1 MLERWRKKSVSPLR
15 DVFDLQ
21 EEVNRLFDDFFL
33 PSAQVRDFPFMPHVD
48 IAENNNQ
55 IKVKA
60 DLPGVTEK
68 DIELTLEN
76 NILTIKGKREEE
88 KETKE
93 DNYYSR
99 ERVYGTFMRQVQI
112 PKRVNTDSVKA
123 KFKNGV
129 LEVVMDKA
137 EEEKSKKIA
146 IQAE

>member
-1 MLERWRKKSVSPLR
+1 MLERWRKKSLSPIR

-33 PSAQVRDFPFMPHVD
+33 PSGVRDFSFMPQVD
-48 IAENNNQ
+48 ISENNNQ

-76 NILTIKGKREEE
+76 NILTIRGKREEE

-99 ERVYGTFMRQVQI
+99 ERIYGTFMRQVQI
-112 PKRVNTDSVKA
+112 PKRVNPDSVKA

>member
-48 IAENNNQ
+48 IAENNSQ

>member
-48 IAENNNQ
+48 ISENNNQ

-112 PKRVNTDSVKA
+112 PKRVNADSVKA

>member
-1 MLERWRKKSVSPLR
+1 MLERWRKKSVSPFR

-48 IAENNNQ
+48 ISENNNQ

-76 NILTIKGKREEE
+76 NILTIRGKREEE

-93 DNYYSR
+93 ENYYSK
-99 ERVYGTFMRQVQI
+99 ERVYGAFMRQVQI
-112 PKRVNTDSVKA
+112 PKRVNADSVKA

>member
-1 MLERWRKKSVSPLR
+1 MLERWRKRSISPFR
-15 DVFDLQ
+15 DVFNLQ

-33 PSAQVRDFPFMPHVD
+33 PTEAGGEFPFVPSVD
-48 IAENNNQ
+48 ISETKNQ

-60 DLPGVTEK
+60 DIPGISEK

-93 DNYYSR
+93 ENFYSR
-99 ERVYGTFMRQVQI
+99 ERVYGSFLRQIQI
-112 PKRVNTDSVKA
+112 PKKIKQDSIKA

-137 EEEKSKKIA
+137 EEEKTKA
-146 IQAE
+146 IPISIE

>member
-1 MLERWRKKSVSPLR
+1 MLERWRRRSISPFR
-15 DVFDLQ
+15 DVFNLQ
-21 EEVNRLFDDFFL
+21 EEVNKLFDDFFL
-33 PSAQVRDFPFMPHVD
+33 PTESGGDFPFVPSVD
-48 IAENNNQ
+48 ISETKNQ

-60 DLPGVTEK
+60 DLPGISEK

-93 DNYYSR
+93 ENFYSR
-99 ERVYGTFMRQVQI
+99 ERVYGSFLRQIQI
-112 PKRVNTDSVKA
+112 PKKIKQDSIKA

-137 EEEKSKKIA
+137 EEEKTKA
-146 IQAE
+146 IPISVE

>member
-1 MLERWRKKSVSPLR
+1 MLERWRKKSVSPFR
-15 DVFDLQ
+15 DIFDLQ
-21 EEVNRLFDDFFL
+21 DEVNRLFEDFFA
-33 PSAQVRDFPFMPHVD
+33 PAAQSRAFVSMPHVD
-48 IAENNNQ
+48 ISENNNQ

-60 DLPGVTEK
+60 DLPGMTEK

-76 NILTIKGKREEE
+76 NILTIKGNREEE

-93 DNYYSR
+93 ENYYSR
-99 ERVYGTFMRQVQI
+99 ERVYGSFMRQIQI
-112 PKRVNTDSVKA
+112 PKKVNPDSVKA

-129 LEVVMDKA
+129 LEVIMDKA

>member
-1 MLERWRKKSVSPLR
+1 MLERWRRRSISPFR
-15 DVFDLQ
+15 DVFNLQ
-21 EEVNRLFDDFFL
+21 EEVNKLFDDFFL
-33 PSAQVRDFPFMPHVD
+33 PAESGGDFPFVPSVD
-48 IAENNNQ
+48 ISETKNQ

-60 DLPGVTEK
+60 DLPGISEK

-93 DNYYSR
+93 ENFYSR
-99 ERVYGTFMRQVQI
+99 ERVYGSFLRQIQI
-112 PKRVNTDSVKA
+112 PKKIKQDSIKA

-137 EEEKSKKIA
+137 EEEKTKA
-146 IQAE
+146 IPISVE